1 MWEEK
6 PRRLEGNLT
15 PLPKSAHVKERE
27 GPPAEW
33 RLLLLKD
40 TLLTLRKPWRRV
52 WQPSKAAG

>member
-15 PLPKSAHVKERE
+15 PKSASVKERE
-27 GPPAEW
+27 GPPAEC
-33 RLLLLKD
+33 RLPLFKD